1 MSTKNRSPLVLP
13 LKSIAPGAQNPE
25 YLHQTGPS
33 PSRIG
38 TTMLAIAEG
47 SPLEVDATVIPIG
60 DGILIQAHIHATTT
74 GQCVRCLADLEQDF
88 DADISGVFS
97 ADAELIN
104 SDDDDELDAEDKA
117 DAAVYPLSGDT
128 IDLEQLLIDEACLA
142 LPFNP
147 ACENGCANDA
157 TGVPEP
163 DGVSGEEDAGVDPRW
178 AGLEKF
184 L

>member
-1 MSTKNRSPLVLP
+1 MSTKNQSPLVLP
-13 LKSIAPGAQNPE
+13 LQNIAPGAQNPE
-25 YLHQTGPS
+25 YVRQTGPS

-47 SPLEVDATVIPIG
+47 SPIEVDATLIPIG
-60 DGILIQAHIHATTT
+60 DGILVQAHIHATAT
-74 GQCVRCLADLEQDF
+74 GQCVRCLADLEQNF
-88 DADISGVFS
+88 DAEISGVFS

-104 SDDDDELDAEDKA
+104 SDEDEELDAEDKA
-117 DAAVYPLSGDT
+117 DAAVYPLTGDS
-128 IDLEQLLIDEACLA
+128 IDLEQLLIDEAGLA

-147 ACENGCANDA
+147 TCPQGCSNDA

-163 DGVSGEEDAGVDPRW
+163 DGVSGEEDERVDPRW